1 MKKTTYTGITDGNQL
16 TVDIRG
22 LMKILNTG
30 EATARQIGQAAG
42 ATMKVGRRRL
52 YYVPKIRE
60 YLKTLTETA

>member
-1 MKKTTYTGITDGNQL
+1 MNRTKHAGKEKESL
-16 TVDIRG
+16 TVDISG
-22 LMKILNTG
+22 LMEMLGTG
-30 EATARQIGQAAG
+30 KVTAAQIGQAAG

>member
-1 MKKTTYTGITDGNQL
+1 MNRTMSNEKAKENL
-16 TVDIRG
+16 TVDISG
-22 LMKILNTG
+22 LMEMLGTG
-30 EATARQIGQAAG
+30 KVTAAQIGQAAG

>member
-1 MKKTTYTGITDGNQL
+1 MMKATHANKEKESL
-16 TVDIRG
+16 TVDVSG
-22 LMKILNTG
+22 LMEMLGTG
-30 EATARQIGQAAG
+30 RATAAKIGEAAG